1 MKLFSSFVA
10 ISSLAIKAIQT
21 LEAWRLR
28 YKSSMEF
35 SGIEAH
41 MLQDIGISEA
51 QRFIGVNKEFW
62 QS

>member
-1 MKLFSSFVA
+1 MKLFRPFFA
-10 ISSLAIKAIQT
+10 ISSLTIKTMQT
-21 LEAWRLR
+21 LEVWRLR
-28 YKSSMEF
+28 DKSSMEF

-62 QS
+62 EN

>member
-10 ISSLAIKAIQT
+10 ISSHTIKTIQT
-21 LEAWRLR
+21 LETWRLR

-35 SGIEAH
+35 SDIETH

-62 QS
+62 EN